1 MDSIYGFWVAEVMLQ
16 QTQVTTVIPYF
27 HQFMQHFPDLPSLAM
42 AEQDEVLAHWSGLG
56 YYSRARNLHKAA
68 KICMQQYAGKLP
80 DDPEQLERLP
90 GIGRSTANAIVSQ
103 STNRV
108 LAILDGNVKRVL
120 ARHAGV
126 HGWPGQSKVSQQ
138 LWQVAERHLPKQRGA
153 DYTQASMDLG
163 ALLCSRSKPG
173 CTDCPVSSDCYALA
187 NDQVAE
193 LPGKKPKKA
202 KHQQSIIMLM
212 RTDRNGKIL
221 LQRRPPTGIWGGLW
235 SLPEVEPGDV
245 SANDPSIKKLP
256 SIRHE
261 LTHRSLFITPWLT
274 DAMPVA
280 EVAQGDHQ
288 HWFTIKE
295 ALSLGLPQPVRKLI
309 EELYD

>member
-1 MDSIYGFWVAEVMLQ
+1 MLQ

-27 HQFMQHFPDLPSLAM
+27 HQFIQRFPDLPSLAN

-68 KICMQQYAGKLP
+68 NTCMQQYAGKLP
-80 DDPEQLERLP
+80 DNPKQLESLP

-103 STNRV
+103 GSNRV
-108 LAILDGNVKRVL
+108 LPILDGNVKRVL

-126 HGWPGQSKVSQQ
+126 PGWPGQSKVSQQ
-138 LWQVAERHLPKQRGA
+138 LWQVAEQHLPKQRGA

-173 CTDCPVSSDCYALA
+173 CIDCPISADCYALA
-187 NDQVAE
+187 NDQIAA

-202 KHQQSIIMLM
+202 KHQQSIEMLVI
-212 RTDRNGKIL
+212 RDESGKIL

-235 SLPEVEPGDV
+235 SLLEVGSDDV
-245 SANDPSIKKLP
+245 PANDSSAKKLP

-261 LTHRSLFITPWLT
+261 LTHRSLLITPWLSESMRAA
-274 DAMPVA
+274 DVV
-280 EVAQGDHQ
+280 EDNHQ
-288 HWFTIKE
+288 HWFTIKQ